1 MNNEF
6 FSKRLQQALN
16 FNRMKPIELAN
27 KTGIGKSSISYYLSG
42 NYKAS
47 QKHLE
52 KIAKALGVNEAWLLG
67 YSDETTLKPIKNIK
81 QPKKKPI
88 KEFNLKVKEI
98 YDIMVDREVNEK
110 IKYTA
115 IHSLIDYVIY
125 DKKNDTIDI
134 YYK

>member
-67 YSDETTLKPIKNIK
+67 YSDETTLKPIFTSFDELEELFKRYKNLLTNDDRDTIK
-81 QPKKKPI
+81 FIIEKRI
-88 KEFNLKVKEI
+88 KE
-98 YDIMVDREVNEK
+98 NEK
-110 IKYTA
+110 
-115 IHSLIDYVIY
+115 
-125 DKKNDTIDI
+125 
-134 YYK
+134 